1 MTWFRMFHP
10 SALFFL
16 GAAQA
21 NLPYVLWLLGYPRP
35 EAYNFSV
42 SYVPTILWLLAFG
55 AFCVGVLLSRIL
67 FAKSIA
73 PKVIEWDYVDQRRVL
88 LLGNT
93 TMVALIIQIAL
104 VINLYG
110 VIPVFAFWSGHDIWD
125 VISRQSDSGFGQLG
139 LMLISIFIL
148 NAILLTGIAG
158 RQSWRRRNKVFAI
171 LTILVLIFATLFGG
185 TRQTL
190 AMVMSALFFVC
201 VATGA
206 HPFNI
211 FLQKMGYRGLSNW
224 KTSYVIVVFAL
235 VVIFIMGF
243 FGYLRSGA
251 ISSYAYLHGVDEI
264 ILYMS
269 LPLINMEGLWAAG
282 GWDGGRFEPVGM
294 FAGLVPFKWLDI
306 VVDNLDLVGDVP
318 QRLEPSAS
326 YGLVGLYWSIGIPG
340 LMLYCGVI
348 GAISMYFYLRSRSRV
363 FALLAYSQ
371 ITWALL
377 GVHTYNHFLALA
389 YVPAPLLVFFFLSK
403 LLVRRRS
410 NAKRDRRVSGDSALI
425 TGA

>member
-1 MTWFRMFHP
+1 
-10 SALFFL
+10 
-16 GAAQA
+16 
-21 NLPYVLWLLGYPRP
+21 
-35 EAYNFSV
+35 
-42 SYVPTILWLLAFG
+42 
-55 AFCVGVLLSRIL
+55 
-67 FAKSIA
+67 
-73 PKVIEWDYVDQRRVL
+73 
-88 LLGNT
+88 
-93 TMVALIIQIAL
+93 
-104 VINLYG
+104 
-110 VIPVFAFWSGHDIWD
+110 
-125 VISRQSDSGFGQLG
+125 
-139 LMLISIFIL
+139 
-148 NAILLTGIAG
+148 
-158 RQSWRRRNKVFAI
+158 
-171 LTILVLIFATLFGG
+171 
-185 TRQTL
+185 
-190 AMVMSALFFVC
+190 MVMSALFFVC

-306 VVDNLDLVGDVP
+306 VVDNLDLVGDAP